1 MQSCCDLHTHSVF
14 SDGTFTPAQLIRAA
28 EVAHLCAIALTDH
41 NTIAGLPDFLS
52 AAKESS
58 VEAIPGI
65 EISSEWEGHE
75 LHILGLY
82 IQPEHY
88 AAVNALL
95 AQYNVRKE
103 RKNLELI
110 ENLNRAGLGLNY
122 DEVRASDRG
131 GHINRANI
139 AAVMVK
145 KGYVSDIQDAFRRYL
160 NPEMGYYTPPKR
172 LCSFE
177 VIRFLKSIGAVAVLA
192 HPLLSLNETEL
203 RRFLTQQRG
212 CGLDAMETL
221 YVSYDEATTAA
232 AHAIADE
239 FHLKYSGGSDF
250 HGANKPDISLGI
262 GRGKLAVPECVL
274 QNLQE

>member
-1 MQSCCDLHTHSVF
+1 MRLCDLHTHSVF
-14 SDGTFTPAQLIRAA
+14 SDGTCTPAELIRAA
-28 EVAHLCAIALTDH
+28 EEAGLCAIALTDH

-52 AAKESS
+52 AGSGSS
-58 VEAIPGI
+58 VEAIAGI
-65 EISSEWEGHE
+65 EISSEWENHE

-82 IQPEHY
+82 IRPEHY
-88 AAVNALL
+88 SAVNGLL

-103 RKNLELI
+103 QSNQRLI
-110 ENLNRAGLGLNY
+110 ENLSRVGLKLDYG
-122 DEVRASDRG
+122 EVRAASCG

-139 AAVMVK
+139 GAVLLA
-145 KGYVSDIQDAFRRYL
+145 KGYVSSVQDAFYRYL
-160 NPEMGYYTPPKR
+160 DPKMGFYTPPER
-172 LCSFE
+172 LSSLE

-192 HPLLSLNETEL
+192 HPLLSLDETQL

-221 YVSYDEATTAA
+221 YVTYDEATTAA
-232 AHAIADE
+232 AHSIADE

-250 HGANKPDISLGI
+250 HGANKPDIALGT
-262 GRGKLAVPECVL
+262 GRGNLAVPESVL

>member
-1 MQSCCDLHTHSVF
+1 MKLCDLHTHSVF
-14 SDGTFTPAQLIRAA
+14 SDGTCTPAELIRAA
-28 EVAHLCAIALTDH
+28 EQIGLRAIALTDH
-41 NTIAGLPDFLS
+41 NTIAGLPDFLRAGS
-52 AAKESS
+52 GSP
-58 VEAIPGI
+58 VEAVPGI
-65 EISSEWEGHE
+65 EISSEWEGRE

-88 AAVNALL
+88 SAVNGLL

-103 RKNLELI
+103 QSNRKLI
-110 ENLNRAGLGLNY
+110 ENLNRAGLKLSY
-122 DEVRASDRG
+122 DEVLASDCG

-139 AAVMVK
+139 AAVLLK

-160 NPEMGYYTPPKR
+160 DPKMGCYTPPRR
-172 LCSFE
+172 LCSFQ

-192 HPLLSLNETEL
+192 HPLLSLDETEL

-221 YVSYDEATTAA
+221 YVSYDAATTAA

-239 FHLKYSGGSDF
+239 FGLKYSGGSDF
-250 HGANKPDISLGI
+250 HGANKPDISLGS
-262 GRGKLAVPECVL
+262 GRGNLAVPECVL